1 MAAKSPDEAKAQS
14 EKATAKNAATI
25 KAREELNAKH
35 LSDLKK
41 RFGEVGT
48 DSGSIRVALDQYG
61 NLVLQEFKYN
71 EKGEPIDTR
80 EVFFWVAND
89 GLGFQILNGSAAIKK
104 LKEGYKGNL
113 EGLRK
118 LLYDKKFISESD
130 YVSKDENALNQ
141 ALLQSARNYS
151 TYEVQKYT
159 IEGQTKFN
167 TYNKW
172 LSGITTAPDK
182 TDSQYPLRDINMLDR
197 DVVEAIVKDVYSR
210 TTDMSAE
217 EQDAFIQKETD
228 RYMNQIKEG
237 TLTTLVK
244 KGGVNERKTTKAFSQ
259 AQVEAELPKR
269 IEKELPGATDPKKS
283 LDFLVFLDRMGAQIG

>member
-1 MAAKSPDEAKAQS
+1 MAAKSPEEAKAQS

-25 KAREELNAKH
+25 KQRQELNAKH

-80 EVFFWVAND
+80 EVFFWVADD

-104 LKEGYKGNL
+104 LKEGYKNNL

-118 LLYDKKFISESD
+118 LLYDKKFISEAD
-130 YVSKDENALNQ
+130 YISKDENALNQ

-159 IEGQTKFN
+159 VNGETKF
-167 TYNKW
+167 TPYNKW
-172 LSGITTAPDK
+172 LSGITTAPDE
-182 TDSQYPLRDINMLDR
+182 DGSQYPLRDINMLDR
-197 DVVEAIVKDVYSR
+197 DVVEAIVKDVYSK
-210 TTDMSAE
+210 TTDMSIDE
-217 EQDAFIQKETD
+217 AFLKQETD
-228 RYMNQIKEG
+228 RYMEQIKKG
-237 TLTTLVK
+237 TMTTVVK
-244 KGGVNERKTTKAFSQ
+244 EGGVNVRKTTKPFSQ

-269 IEKELPGATDPKKS
+269 IEKQLPGATDAKKS
-283 LDFLVFLDRMGAQIG
+283 LDFLAFLDGLGARLG